1 VQLSRLRWDG
11 RRLDAPILASAN
23 NSSCFVDNEFDSHDA
38 AVFLQWAG
46 YALIVIYAITVIT
59 EVMPLAL
66 LQPTWL
72 ILFSG
77 KILGGAA
84 FALTGAVLLVI
95 ALRFDPQVLPLSR
108 FQKRLR
114 QSARL
119 VALGFLLLIPLQTI
133 AGVVGLNNDARDVQR
148 RLVQLE
154 QATEVISK
162 ANDEQSLIEGLSLL
176 PGAPKFNGQK
186 LSVPVPLV
194 KKQVLAQLNRQI
206 PLLQTRVQQVKKLR
220 LENGL
225 VLWLRQG
232 VVSAAYAIAF
242 WMLGT
247 RRVPFRVTDDGD
259 ESRPFSPE
267 PIPVFSPGRL
277 RRSRRGDHMAI
288 PPEWLEG
295 PESVDQSGP

>member
-1 VQLSRLRWDG
+1 MQLTRLRWDW
-11 RRLDAPILASAN
+11 RRLDALILTSAN
-23 NSSCFVDNEFDSHDA
+23 ISLCFVDNEFDSHDA

-46 YALIVIYAITVIT
+46 FALIVIYAITVIT
-59 EVMPLAL
+59 EVIPLAL
-66 LQPTWL
+66 LQPAWL

-77 KILGGAA
+77 KILGGGA

-108 FQKRLR
+108 FQKLLR

-133 AGVVGLNNDARDVQR
+133 AGVVGLNNDAQEVQR
-148 RLVQLE
+148 RLVQL
-154 QATEVISK
+154 QHATDVISK
-162 ANDEQSLIEGLSLL
+162 ANDEQTLIEGLSLI
-176 PGAPKFNGQK
+176 PGAPKLNGQK
-186 LSVPVPLV
+186 LSVPAPLV

-247 RRVPFRVTDDGD
+247 RRVPFRVGDDGH
-259 ESRPFSPE
+259 ESGVLSPE
-267 PIPVFSPGRL
+267 PIPAFSPGRF
-277 RRSRRGDHMAI
+277 RPSKRVDHMAI

-295 PESVDQSGP
+295 SESADQSGS